1 VRLALLVPETF
12 MNESGRSIAKAA
24 RFHKLDREQIL
35 VVYDE
40 VELAFGRVKA
50 PAGGGLKG
58 HNGLR
63 SPPRRSAAPSAR
75 CGVGRPERGDRRP
88 PADCLLS
95 PFEPHEDPEP
105 LVERGADCAGTVARS
120 RGARGSQQRFDLPRR
135 GTTSDARPAVSG
147 CPPS

>member
-1 VRLALLVPETF
+1 

-50 PAGGGLKG
+50 PAGGGLQG

-63 SPPRRSAAPSAR
+63 STAQALGGPEFLRTR

-88 PADCLLS
+88 LADCLLS

-120 RGARGSQQRFDLPRR
+120 RGARGSRAALRL
-135 GTTSDARPAVSG
+135 TTSRDRFRRPASSVRV
-147 CPPS
+147 PL